1 MEFRYITAELIH
13 SEWDFVLKGL
23 QKILDKTGDR
33 WKPEDIYWLIK
44 QGSMWTY
51 VVFDND
57 GERAGIVLLQPT
69 VGWDGKELFLFGG
82 WNATN
87 ADVIDFSLNE
97 ILKAARSIGAK
108 RLTTQSKRKGYERYA
123 KRLGL
128 TFSHAQYEREL

>member
-1 MEFRYITAELIH
+1 
-13 SEWDFVLKGL
+13 
-23 QKILDKTGDR
+23 
-33 WKPEDIYWLIK
+33 
-44 QGSMWTY
+44 MWTY

-57 GERAGIVLLQPT
+57 GERAGIVLLQPA

-87 ADVIDFSLNE
+87 ADVIDFSLSE